1 MIRKARRPKAASR
14 GVSAKAVGKI
24 ALALPGIAPG
34 MYYGFP
40 AFMAGKKCL
49 TRVRDEDGICVVHI
63 GSFTDR
69 DLLIAADPRAF
80 FTTAHYQNYPIVLVR
95 LEHVVADQ
103 LRGILTDAATR
114 LQEAPA
120 RRRVLAT
127 GS

>member
-1 MIRKARRPKAASR
+1 MTRKSGSPRAASR
-14 GVSAKAVGKI
+14 GVSAKAVGEI
-24 ALALPGIAPG
+24 ALALPGIVPG
-34 MYYGFP
+34 TYYGFP

-49 TRVRDEDGICVVHI
+49 ARVRNEDGICVVHI

-95 LEHVVADQ
+95 LEHVGAAQ

-114 LQEAPA
+114 LQAAPA
-120 RRRVLAT
+120 RRRARAT
-127 GS
+127 